1 MYVDEEACSSYVGVN
16 IIISVLIIF
25 ITIIM
30 IVMLIVIRIFMI
42 IMILNAPKLGLATW
56 SMHIQS
62 RQRPDI
68 RLA

>member
-1 MYVDEEACSSYVGVN
+1 MYIDEEACSSYVGVN

-30 IVMLIVIRIFMI
+30 IVIRIFMI